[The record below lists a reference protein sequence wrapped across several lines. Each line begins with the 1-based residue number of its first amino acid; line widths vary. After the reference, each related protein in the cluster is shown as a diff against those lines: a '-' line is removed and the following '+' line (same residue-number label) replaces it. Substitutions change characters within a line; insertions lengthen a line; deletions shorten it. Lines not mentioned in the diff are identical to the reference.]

1 MRENFPG
8 AGEQSDSS
16 VVLTVL
22 ATTFTFV
29 EWENNPFPPIIWDMT
44 CLPDALEDLCQP
56 RDYSRATIL

>member
-22 ATTFTFV
+22 ATTFTF
-29 EWENNPFPPIIWDMT
+29 T
-44 CLPDALEDLCQP
+44 T
-56 RDYSRATIL
+56 DYEKAFTWMSCVGLLT